1 MKILILAVVIITLIL
16 LNIHNNRN
24 NFSQGSN
31 IDFGKF
37 FFVDLKKINNSRRK
51 IWIHIPNH
59 YNSRT
64 WDNFGSRSSTNL
76 NMNYQLLCIKSVIDC
91 CNKSYDIV
99 LFNDEDINTLLPK
112 EKKIEFEKLSGEL
125 LDIYRNISFLKILYL
140 YGGVFLPP
148 CFFMKKNLNVIDRP
162 NVFYVSEL
170 VNQGKNVSM
179 NKFIHSIEIMGSNK
193 KNHTLFE
200 YIEKYVKTSLKDF
213 TQNNLSFS
221 NLLLKEENIEFIDG
235 KVLGCK
241 DNEGNPLYL
250 EDLMENK
257 KIKLDKTNIGLY
269 IPQDELKKR
278 THYNW
283 FVRLSIREILDTNI
297 FISKYIV
304 DNQLSF

>member
-1 MKILILAVVIITLIL
+1 MILAVVIITLIL
-16 LNIHNNRN
+16 LNIHKNNRN
-24 NFSQGSN
+24 NFSQDSN
-31 IDFGKF
+31 IDFGKY
-37 FFVDLKKINNSRRK
+37 FFVDLKKINNSGRK

-59 YNSRT
+59 YNSRS
-64 WDNFGSRSSTNL
+64 WNSFGSRSSTNL

-99 LFNDEDINTLLPK
+99 LFNDDDINTLLPK
-112 EKKIEFEKLSGEL
+112 EKNIEFEKLSGEL

-140 YGGVFLPP
+140 YGGVFLPS
-148 CFFMKKNLNVIDRP
+148 CFFMKKNLNVMDRP

-193 KNHTLFE
+193 KNPILFD
-200 YIEKYVKTSLKDF
+200 YIEKYATNSQKDF
-213 TQNNLSFS
+213 TQNNISFS

-235 KVLGCK
+235 KVLGSK

-257 KIKLDKTNIGLY
+257 KIKLDKSNIGLY

-283 FVRLSIREILDTNI
+283 FVQLSIREILDTNI